1 MNMSCSSY
9 DNSTASPAV
18 ILSSAGT
25 VVYRARA
32 GSVFGM
38 PWNALVGTHTI
49 VNGSTDLSSLCALD
63 GTSWDGKV
71 VLGGAFYGPGCSY
84 ERRAIAAATRKAA
97 GVLFRGQHHSPFD
110 WDGSSQRGLA
120 DSSVALDTE
129 YACIEK
135 AVAELGGEATIQLSP
150 VPTPLSQTWY
160 LALGWA
166 WFAVIL
172 AALLVSICVGAWQ
185 QWRFWRYGME
195 MSSRAVVGME
205 MVMLSM
211 LFIRML
217 NGPGYDHGWQ
227 SLIPHYASRMALS
240 LTFSLHLLAMLLV
253 SKQLRRTQE
262 QVEQRRDA
270 GDVEDEAE
278 GLCTRYGREVH
289 SGFAIFVRARA
300 LSASPLMLEGVPLPT
315 DSHAGG
321 LGSFSVSS
329 PSTWRLLSSALPIG
343 KTTCWSAS
351 SSSSMC
357 SSWAAWVSTICA
369 PRGRSKGSSAKPR
382 DSLAPPALL
391 HASFSTRGTSSALEF
406 CSCSSLC
413 S

>member
-1 MNMSCSSY
+1 
-9 DNSTASPAV
+9 
-18 ILSSAGT
+18 
-25 VVYRARA
+25 
-32 GSVFGM
+32 
-38 PWNALVGTHTI
+38 
-49 VNGSTDLSSLCALD
+49 
-63 GTSWDGKV
+63 
-71 VLGGAFYGPGCSY
+71 
-84 ERRAIAAATRKAA
+84 
-97 GVLFRGQHHSPFD
+97 
-110 WDGSSQRGLA
+110 
-120 DSSVALDTE
+120 
-129 YACIEK
+129 
-135 AVAELGGEATIQLSP
+135 
-150 VPTPLSQTWY
+150 
-160 LALGWA
+160 
-166 WFAVIL
+166 
-172 AALLVSICVGAWQ
+172 
-185 QWRFWRYGME
+185 
-195 MSSRAVVGME
+195 